1 MGTRVAPLCLC
12 SWLGFCKLRVRTTEE
27 PDRSWFALS
36 PDKWETGTPGREQM
50 EVISEEIRWES
61 SSQILGCCSLYLG
74 ADSHWSPW
82 TWPMF
87 SGSVYQSGKEKMVFT
102 HFLVMLY
109 RLNGAADRVFWDVS
123 ERKLKE
129 VTHKDLMFTLMGGW
143 WWAGWGHT
151 CASVWKPEDT
161 LGDHSSGTMYFTGL
175 KLVGYPRMAGKPSAA
190 IHLSLSLQI
199 WDCKPSLSCSAFP
212 WGSGNQLKSSSLQN
226 KNFTGWAFSPAL
238 LFEELIFMS
247 LRWAIWCYKAA
258 IESEEVTL
266 MEQIMFLFFIF
277 LNKRYR
283 TANPIIYFFFI

>member
-61 SSQILGCCSLYLG
+61 SSQILGCCSLCLG
-74 ADSHWSPW
+74 ADRHWSPW

-109 RLNGAADRVFWDVS
+109 RLNGAADHVFWDVS

-129 VTHKDLMFTLMGGW
+129 VTHRSSCLLWWEAGGGRDEGTHVQACGSQRTLLGIIPQGPCISLAWNLGVILGWRASPLQAFTCPFL
-143 WWAGWGHT
+143 
-151 CASVWKPEDT
+151 SR
-161 LGDHSSGTMYFTGL
+161 SG
-175 KLVGYPRMAGKPSAA
+175 
-190 IHLSLSLQI
+190 I
-199 WDCKPSLSCSAFP
+199 
-212 WGSGNQLKSSSLQN
+212 
-226 KNFTGWAFSPAL
+226 
-238 LFEELIFMS
+238 
-247 LRWAIWCYKAA
+247 
-258 IESEEVTL
+258 
-266 MEQIMFLFFIF
+266 
-277 LNKRYR
+277 
-283 TANPIIYFFFI
+283 ANLACHA